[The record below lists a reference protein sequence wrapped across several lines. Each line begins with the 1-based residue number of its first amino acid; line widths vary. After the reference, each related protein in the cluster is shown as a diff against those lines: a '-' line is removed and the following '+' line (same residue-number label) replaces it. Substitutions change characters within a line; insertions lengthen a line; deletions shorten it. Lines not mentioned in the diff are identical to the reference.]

1 MKKTVIVMGTGAQGG
16 TIAMR
21 LNEEPNVEK
30 IICADYDLDAAKRYE
45 NMLDKAVAVKV
56 DARNLDEIVAASKGA
71 ALIVNGLPPDFNP
84 TLMEAALINNMHYQ
98 DMASG
103 PVADID
109 FVGAVKRQLA
119 LDEKFKS
126 AGLSALINT
135 GSAPGLVNVIA
146 RNAADKLDDLETI
159 DIYIYD
165 GIWTNAFIPFWWSP
179 ETAFGDMAAEPITY
193 ENGGYNQVPPFNNPE
208 MIDFKGLGP
217 RRMVDH
223 EHEEPV
229 TFGLFFK
236 GLKRANFKYGG
247 PACELAES
255 FYKMGLLGT
264 EPVDVKGVKIVP
276 LDLVCQLTPSAPS
289 DPATI
294 KAALSQGMALE
305 EGASLVRVQGQKN
318 GKPICLDNYINGPGL
333 TEAFEKHGIT
343 HESFLTGQSA
353 FLFTKLFVNDK
364 ISAKGVFPPEVLDA
378 DAREYYLKEA
388 AGLGITVDEIVETRL
403 H

>member
-1 MKKTVIVMGTGAQGG
+1 MSKTVIVMGTGAQGG

-45 NMLDKAVAVKV
+45 KILDKAVAVKV

-146 RNAADKLDDLETI
+146 RNAADKLDELESI
-159 DIYIYD
+159 DIYI
-165 GIWTNAFIPFWWSP
+165 
-179 ETAFGDMAAEPITY
+179 
-193 ENGGYNQVPPFNNPE
+193 
-208 MIDFKGLGP
+208 
-217 RRMVDH
+217 
-223 EHEEPV
+223 
-229 TFGLFFK
+229 
-236 GLKRANFKYGG
+236 
-247 PACELAES
+247 
-255 FYKMGLLGT
+255 
-264 EPVDVKGVKIVP
+264 
-276 LDLVCQLTPSAPS
+276 
-289 DPATI
+289 
-294 KAALSQGMALE
+294 
-305 EGASLVRVQGQKN
+305 
-318 GKPICLDNYINGPGL
+318 
-333 TEAFEKHGIT
+333 
-343 HESFLTGQSA
+343 
-353 FLFTKLFVNDK
+353 
-364 ISAKGVFPPEVLDA
+364 
-378 DAREYYLKEA
+378 
-388 AGLGITVDEIVETRL
+388 
-403 H
+403 

>member
-16 TIAMR
+16 IIAMR
-21 LNEEPNVEK
+21 LNEEPNIGK
-30 IICADYDLDAAKRYE
+30 IICADYDLGAAARYE
-45 NMLDKAVAVKV
+45 KMLDKAVAVKV
-56 DARNLDEIVAASKGA
+56 DARNPQEILEASRGA
-71 ALIVNGLPPDFNP
+71 WLIVNGLTPDFNP
-84 TLMEAALINNMHYQ
+84 VVMEVALENGMHYQ

-119 LDEKFKS
+119 LDQKFKS

-146 RNAADKLDDLETI
+146 KHAADKLDILECI

-165 GIWTNAFIPFWWSP
+165 GIWTNRFIPFWWSP
-179 ETAFGDMAAEPITY
+179 ETAFGDMAAEPITF
-193 ENGGYNQVPPFNNPE
+193 EDGEFKRVPPFNNPE
-208 MIDFKGLGP
+208 MIDFRGLGP
-217 RRMVDH
+217 RRLVDH

-247 PACELAES
+247 PACEFSES
-255 FYKMGLLGT
+255 LFRMGLLGT
-264 EPVDVKGVKIVP
+264 EPVEVNGVKVVP
-276 LDLVCQLTPSAPS
+276 LDLVCQLTPPAPS
-289 DPATI
+289 DPDTI
-294 KAALSQGMALE
+294 KEALSEGMALE
-305 EGASLVRVQGQKN
+305 ESASLIRVQGQKN
-318 GKPICLDNYINGPGL
+318 GKPVCMDNYINAPGL

-364 ISAKGVFPPEVLDA
+364 IDAHGVFPPEVLGRE
-378 DAREYYLKEA
+378 ARGYYLSEA
-388 AGLGITVDEIVETRL
+388 SKLGITVDEIIQTRL
-403 H
+403 P